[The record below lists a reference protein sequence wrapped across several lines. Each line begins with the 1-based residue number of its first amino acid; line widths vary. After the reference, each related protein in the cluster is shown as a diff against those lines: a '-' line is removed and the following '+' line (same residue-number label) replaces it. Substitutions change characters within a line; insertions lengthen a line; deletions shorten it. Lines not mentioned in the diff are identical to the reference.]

1 MNRIFHLQFFPLIF
15 LFYWLSCFQSE
26 RENKNMFKIKLRF
39 IPRSSRKNFS
49 IFFWQHSDAY
59 NMAAHK
65 DNHWMG
71 IRNGM
76 TVFASSKV
84 NELKLSSGREF
95 EGTSQILTQ
104 RRYCCTS
111 FTYSI
116 LWFLST
122 FTLVKEKKKKKASC
136 WVFRFSQLSK
146 TARNCKKNNGCSFFL
161 CL

>member
-1 MNRIFHLQFFPLIF
+1 
-15 LFYWLSCFQSE
+15 
-26 RENKNMFKIKLRF
+26 MFKIKLRF

-116 LWFLST
+116 LWCLST
-122 FTLVKEKKKKKASC
+122 FTLVKEEKKKLVVEFFAFRNSPRLLEIAKRIMGV
-136 WVFRFSQLSK
+136 VFSPPFNRVFKQNYSAL
-146 TARNCKKNNGCSFFL
+146 R
-161 CL
+161 

>member
-1 MNRIFHLQFFPLIF
+1 
-15 LFYWLSCFQSE
+15 
-26 RENKNMFKIKLRF
+26 MFKIKLRF

-76 TVFASSKV
+76 TVCLHPPRSMNSSSRAAV
-84 NELKLSSGREF
+84 NSK
-95 EGTSQILTQ
+95 GTSQILTQ

-122 FTLVKEKKKKKASC
+122 FTLVNQVKKKLVVEFF
-136 WVFRFSQLSK
+136 VFRNSPRLLKIAKRIMGVLFFSV
-146 TARNCKKNNGCSFFL
+146 
-161 CL
+161 